1 MLITLYNGYTTSV
14 EAPIIKCVS
23 RVQIEGRAAAKQIKN
38 SWPMFVKKVYHEEHR
53 KIRISHSKRL
63 CK

>member
-1 MLITLYNGYTTSV
+1 MYNGLRSVV

-23 RVQIEGRAAAKQIKN
+23 RVQIEVKAAAKKSKN
-38 SWPMFVKKVYHEEHR
+38 SWPLSRKFTTKNIG

-63 CK
+63 CKWLLN